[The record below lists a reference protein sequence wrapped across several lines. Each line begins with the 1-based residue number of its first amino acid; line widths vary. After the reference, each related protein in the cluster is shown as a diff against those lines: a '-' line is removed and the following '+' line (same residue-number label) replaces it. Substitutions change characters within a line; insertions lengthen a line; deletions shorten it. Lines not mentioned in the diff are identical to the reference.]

1 MKRRALLLA
10 ATGVL
15 AGCARP
21 RVPTLP
27 EPYALRL
34 SPASL
39 GGELALQQRMTLTV
53 FGHTQQMDLA
63 LEADAQAVR
72 VAVLAFGQTLARLD
86 WDGRELKEQR
96 APGWPSAVSGA
107 RVLSDVQL
115 VHWPAEA
122 IRAALPTGLSLQADA
137 QGRVLRAGSAPLVTV
152 RYPAPGP
159 AELDHL
165 AGRYRLRLESVAMQ

>member
-1 MKRRALLLA
+1 MKRRLLLLA
-10 ATGVL
+10 GTGVL

-39 GGELALQQRMTLTV
+39 GRELALQQRMTLTV

-72 VAVLAFGQTLARLD
+72 LAVLAFGQTLARLD

-96 APGWPSAVSGA
+96 APGWPPMVTGA

-115 VHWPAEA
+115 VHWPADA
-122 IRAALPTGLSLQADA
+122 IRAALPPGFSLQADEA
-137 QGRVLRAGSAPLVTV
+137 GRVLASGSTPLVRV
-152 RYPAPGP
+152 RYPAPGT
-159 AELDHL
+159 ADLDNL
-165 AGRYRLRLESVAMQ
+165 AGRYRLRLESVALQ